1 MQSLDS
7 PHLLVLAQ
15 AAVIGLFGGVG
26 LALTSI
32 YSRRGPMIY
41 PVYAATIAAIT
52 LLLARHASLSFGAR
66 FVAGFVGFMVSN
78 AVFYP
83 VVGILAQRGRRE
95 LVSQGRLPA
104 AALKRRVG
112 FLGHSWRIGFLVA
125 MGAIVAGAMAF
136 VSA

>member
-1 MQSLDS
+1 M
-7 PHLLVLAQ
+7 LVVAQ

-26 LALTSI
+26 LALTVI

-52 LLLARHASLSFGAR
+52 LLLARYASLSFGAR
-66 FVAGFVGFMVSN
+66 FVAGFVGFEVAN

-83 VVGILAQRGRRE
+83 VVAILAQRGRRE
-95 LVSQGRLPA
+95 AVNQGRLDVS
-104 AALKRRVG
+104 ALKRPIG
-112 FLGHSWRIGFLVA
+112 FLGHLWRIGFLIA
-125 MGAIVAGAMAF
+125 MGTIIAAAMAF